1 MSESSSIICSL
12 PSSKVYA
19 DEILIILN
27 FAKLDYAYSLYII
40 FNEVYIFW
48 QKKSFLGHKVK
59 NTSFK

>member
-40 FNEVYIFW
+40 FNEVYL
-48 QKKSFLGHKVK
+48 FLAKEVIPG
-59 NTSFK
+59 T